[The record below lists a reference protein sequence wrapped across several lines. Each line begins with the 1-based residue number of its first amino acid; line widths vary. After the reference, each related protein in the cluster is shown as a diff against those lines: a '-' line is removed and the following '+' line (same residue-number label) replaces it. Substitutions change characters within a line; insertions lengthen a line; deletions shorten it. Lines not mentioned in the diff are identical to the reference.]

1 MKRLAELSNQE
12 LIELAREQAEEA
24 KKQDAELGTML
35 AGLFS
40 TVEDMTRRLD
50 DSE

>member
-1 MKRLAELSNQE
+1 MKRLSELSNHE
-12 LIELAREQAEEA
+12 LIELARQQAEEA
-24 KKQDAELGTML
+24 KKQDEQLGTML

-50 DSE
+50 DDE